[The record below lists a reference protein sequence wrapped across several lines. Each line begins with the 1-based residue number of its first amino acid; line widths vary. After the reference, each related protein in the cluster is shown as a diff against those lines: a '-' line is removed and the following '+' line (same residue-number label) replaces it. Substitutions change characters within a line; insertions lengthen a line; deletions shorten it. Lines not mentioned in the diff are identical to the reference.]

1 MTRAQIT
8 SAELSTGQVA
18 AILALVR
25 ACRAADGVTPLSEH
39 VMLHLRYDGT
49 HEPDEAPGRDLVL
62 AAAGEIAGYAY
73 LDPPTA
79 DPHSSASEAS
89 TSEAS
94 TSEASTSEV
103 SGELMIHP
111 GYRQRGFGRALADEA
126 AAAADGHA
134 LRLWAHGDL
143 PAAAALAAA
152 AGFERFRAL
161 WQLRRPLGQA
171 LDPPALP
178 AGRTL
183 RTFVPGQDE
192 DEWLAL
198 NGRAFAKHPEQ
209 GGWTRHDLELREREP
224 WFDPAGFFIAEK
236 DGAMTGFHWTKM
248 HPPEPGTP
256 EKDTGPPGPGE
267 VYVVGVDPAEQ
278 GSGLGRALTLAGLH
292 YLRDR
297 GADQAMLYVDE
308 DNVPAIKMY
317 EALGFTRATVDA
329 MYRRP
334 PVTPLPRPRVSG
346 R

>member
-1 MTRAQIT
+1 M
-8 SAELSTGQVA
+8 
-18 AILALVR
+18 
-25 ACRAADGVTPLSEH
+25 DG
-39 VMLHLRYDGT
+39 
-49 HEPDEAPGRDLVL
+49 A
-62 AAAGEIAGYAY
+62 IAGYAY

-79 DPHSSASEAS
+79 DPHSHAP
-89 TSEAS
+89 
-94 TSEASTSEV
+94 EV

-111 GYRQRGFGRALADEA
+111 GRRGHGLGRALAAEA
-126 AAAADGHA
+126 VAAADGHA

-161 WQLRRPLGQA
+161 WQMRRPLARRASHWPGRLSRRA
-171 LDPPALP
+171 ARCAPSSPA
-178 AGRTL
+178 RT
-183 RTFVPGQDE
+183 RTQ
-192 DEWLAL
+192 WLAL

-209 GGWTRHDLELREREP
+209 GGWTRHDLELREQEP

-248 HPPEPGTP
+248 HPPEPGARQA
-256 EKDTGPPGPGE
+256 PGLGE

-292 YLRDR
+292 HLRDR

-308 DNVPAIKMY
+308 DNVPAIRMY

-334 PVTPLPRPRVSG
+334 TARPRSSNCTQPPVTPVTRYCPVTPQRPRLAAVDPQRFVEFRGGQRPVG
-346 R
+346 RRYRAQYLGVELDLIKGVEVVDTKIQLPGNRAHLRR